1 VPGATLPAFP
11 VIAPA
16 AAVSHEH
23 GAVRVSAAT
32 RPAPA
37 VPQPP
42 VPSTGVAAGAGG
54 FSTGSGP
61 NTFALLVAL
70 MSLAALGFAARL
82 RIAPVVYRPV
92 AFISLLERPG

>member
-1 VPGATLPAFP
+1 MPP
-11 VIAPA
+11 
-16 AAVSHEH
+16 
-23 GAVRVSAAT
+23 
-32 RPAPA
+32 PA

-42 VPSTGVAAGAGG
+42 IPSTGVAAGAAG

-61 NTFALLVAL
+61 NTCAVLVVF